1 MKAVADCLPRMA
13 QVFPLHLDASSG
25 EDAQASLAVTL
36 AALPDPWTLLRDR
49 RIGDAEPA
57 IDVVLVHPEIGVA
70 LVALAPA
77 DPSSGVDALAAYL
90 ERERFGEFFAG
101 ELPIVALAVAP
112 DEVPTVGEKLEE
124 AFAAAPPLAIADKDW
139 ADAVIELL
147 LTPDDLTM
155 APAFGRSPSPPEE
168 AAPPLHDFDTFD
180 DRFSREPRE
189 DLSAPLPLAIDWP
202 FGEDRRPRRRGW
214 GIAASLAFLILLGGA
229 GYAAWTY
236 NTEEDQLAEIV
247 PAAPRQVEVPMPP
260 SQSAP
265 EHQPAATKESSSTN
279 TPPPPPP
286 AAAAPAHPP
295 VTLAAKPFAPAP
307 PTPPK
312 PSHVAPLPTA
322 IAKAEPPPAPPSPA
336 PRIPVEQAQS
346 SETPAPTPPP
356 DSAKAIA
363 GNEATR
369 DVPPPKP
376 APSVAAAGTAA
387 AVASASEPPAPATD
401 AAPPPPPPVKPKPSR
416 IAKSEPPAPKRV
428 AKATRTPPPSETAER
443 APAKRVAN
451 ARPEAEPS
459 DHPPFDATD
468 LPPLD
473 GKLTPPQDA
482 EDAPTPRNGGG
493 SEIQDASNAAIG
505 RPTPLFGTQARVT
518 VPASAPAQ
526 PQMASASAN
535 QRECRPYTSE
545 RTLTGRG
552 LPVQGIACRDADGQ
566 WRLVS
571 EAPLH

>member
-1 MKAVADCLPRMA
+1 MA

-57 IDVVLVHPEIGVA
+57 IDAVLVHPEIGVA
-70 LVALAPA
+70 LVAMAPA

-112 DEVPTVGEKLEE
+112 DEVPAVGEKLEE

-168 AAPPLHDFDTFD
+168 EAAPPLHDFDSFD

-236 NTEEDQLAEIV
+236 NTEEDQLAEIA
-247 PAAPRQVEVPMPP
+247 PTGPRQVEVPMPP

-265 EHQPAATKESSSTN
+265 EHQPAAKESSSTN
-279 TPPPPPP
+279 SPPPPPP

-322 IAKAEPPPAPPSPA
+322 VAKAEPPPAAPAPA

-356 DSAKAIA
+356 DAPKAIA
-363 GNEATR
+363 GNDTAR
-369 DVPPPKP
+369 DIPTAKPTPP
-376 APSVAAAGTAA
+376 APAAAAEPAHLATAA
-387 AVASASEPPAPATD
+387 EPPAPATD

-428 AKATRTPPPSETAER
+428 AKTTRTPPPSDTAER

-493 SEIQDASNAAIG
+493 SGSTEVQDASNAAIG
-505 RPTPLFGTQARVT
+505 RPTPLFGTQARAT
-518 VPASAPAQ
+518 VPAAAPAQ

-571 EAPLH
+571 EAPLR